1 METERFTVAG
11 PVHFIMPRFGDARG
25 YFTETFN
32 VEKLKSKGVTEPQ
45 WVQDN
50 QSYSSEPFTLR
61 GLHFQLPPFA
71 QAKIVRVL
79 AGRIFDVAV
88 DLRPASATYCQ
99 WLAVELTAEKQNQL
113 YIPSGFAHGFL
124 SLTPDALIA
133 YKVSRPYSK
142 AHDRSLKWADPSI
155 AIRWPLPPATQ
166 PILSDKD
173 KQAPLIATIE
183 HELKDFL

>member
-11 PVHFIMPRFGDARG
+11 PVHFIMQRFGDARG

-32 VEKLKSKGVTEPQ
+32 VEKLMAEGVTERQ

-50 QSYSSEPFTLR
+50 QSYSSERFTLR

-71 QAKIVRVL
+71 QAKIIRVL
-79 AGRIFDVAV
+79 AGQIFDVAV
-88 DLRPASATYCQ
+88 DLRPSSATYRQ
-99 WLAVELTAEKQNQL
+99 WLAAELSAEKQNQL

-124 SLTPDALIA
+124 SLTPDAVIA

-142 AHDRSLKWADPSI
+142 AHERSLNWADPAI
-155 AIRWPLPPATQ
+155 AIAWPLPAAAQ
-166 PILSDKD
+166 PVLSDKD
-173 KQAPLIATIE
+173 KQAPLIAAIE
-183 HELKDFL
+183 HELKGFL